1 MFFILVEW
9 KLEHTCLP
17 LEIFPVSS
25 YAPGPGLPFAASLK
39 RRPVL
44 KFEALE
50 LLWKRKKVVRISKE
64 MLVGN

>member
-1 MFFILVEW
+1 MFLILVEW

-44 KFEALE
+44 KFDALE
-50 LLWKRKKVVRISKE
+50 LL
-64 MLVGN
+64 